1 MTRHQFYRSKAWL
14 NLRLQL
20 MQERTNADGLLLC
33 ERCGQPI
40 LKPYDCI
47 AHHKTELT
55 ETNVDDFAISLN
67 PENIELIHFKCHNA
81 EHHRFGGFAQ
91 QVYVVY
97 GAPCSGKTTWVRENA
112 TADDLILDIDRIWEA
127 LSVCD
132 REHKPNRLKNNVF
145 GVRDTILDQIRTRTG
160 MWLTAYVVGTYP
172 RQPERERVCDMLRAT
187 PIFIDT
193 PKEVCLERAQN
204 ESWRQFVTDW
214 FEAYTV

>member
-1 MTRHQFYRSKAWL
+1 
-14 NLRLQL
+14 

-47 AHHKTELT
+47 AHHKVELT
-55 ETNVDDFAISLN
+55 EANVDDYAVSLN
-67 PENIELIHFKCHNA
+67 PENIELIHFRCHNA
-81 EHHRFGGFAQ
+81 EHKRFGGFEQ
-91 QVYVVY
+91 RVYVVY

-145 GVRDTILDQIRTRTG
+145 GVRDTLLDQIRTRTG
-160 MWLTAYVVGTYP
+160 MWFNAYVIGTYP

-187 PIFIDT
+187 PVFINT
-193 PKEVCLERAQN
+193 PKDICLERAPN
-204 ESWRQFVTDW
+204 DNWRQFVTDW
-214 FEAYTV
+214 FEAYTE